1 MWEQV
6 TGCSISNPP
15 FINSIDYPSMLIL
28 SLNLHFSQEWIQEFL
43 FIQILS
49 KQPSWLCME
58 VYCNDI
64 NAEKF
69 AALGL
74 CKDANLNSGKETVGV
89 LSPPPA
95 RQSVLRSGQSKDAE
109 AWILEFCCQ
118 SCCIII
124 RLKMP
129 LLEFLTQNNSILK

>member
-58 VYCNDI
+58 DI

-74 CKDANLNSGKETVGV
+74 CKGCKFEFRKRDCWCTKHA
-89 LSPPPA
+89 A
-95 RQSVLRSGQSKDAE
+95 RRPSVLRSGQSEDAE
-109 AWILEFCCQ
+109 TWILEFCCQ

>member
-1 MWEQV
+1 
-6 TGCSISNPP
+6 
-15 FINSIDYPSMLIL
+15 
-28 SLNLHFSQEWIQEFL
+28 
-43 FIQILS
+43 
-49 KQPSWLCME
+49 ME

-109 AWILEFCCQ
+109 A
-118 SCCIII
+118 
-124 RLKMP
+124 
-129 LLEFLTQNNSILK
+129 